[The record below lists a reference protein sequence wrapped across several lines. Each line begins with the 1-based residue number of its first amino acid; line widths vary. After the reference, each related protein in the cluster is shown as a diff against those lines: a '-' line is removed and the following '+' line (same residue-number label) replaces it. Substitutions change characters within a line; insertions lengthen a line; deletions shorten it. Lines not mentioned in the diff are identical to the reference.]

1 MSSMPLGKATMP
13 QKAPDIDEPQI
24 ARFLGPG
31 RTPILRRSFQKRS
44 QKDQNEAMGSKR
56 PDARTDMDGLDDI
69 SKSLLQQSRSSDPTG
84 SYGSLLQ
91 ACSIAKNDTK
101 EGVSSSDCSGTTPAA
116 ATTSGP
122 WLDSEQSGT
131 NDLNSPASGLMSLLH
146 DTVRN
151 KPISPTISTTP
162 NNLGTTS
169 FEDDGTS
176 LSELSHASEAETER
190 LNDEESLETPVG
202 LYDAS
207 ESLTSLNETPVT
219 YQSPAS
225 AASSTGKR
233 KRSIPEVDAYEPLSE
248 EKPVPDTAFRLQDEL
263 DGETEAKLEDFALK
277 ALDQP
282 PASILMGEKEGM
294 EAEEEEDE
302 TMAQS
307 EQVESG
313 AEEDEAQD
321 QEVVDDTEER
331 AKMRRDAMEKLRE
344 IEVQF
349 ATLRSTL
356 YEEKSHQLEKEIEL
370 VNSGEHPNLN
380 EKAEQNVTRHQK
392 RIRLADALLV
402 RKKAE
407 IDIEFKAKRF
417 AAFSQHAQDRQKLRA
432 FLLSRTSAE
441 WFQIHREKRILDM
454 AVPDYGYMVSD
465 RPAEQVKY
473 RLEYEMEV
481 SLLAGLKKYVG
492 FPAAPPVSSA
502 TKEDIVADLGAMDI
516 SSSRQLTVGSVAP
529 QMQTPTVSVQPQHP
543 LSPSLPP
550 LSQQPYSPPLPS
562 QHLYQLQYSIQQ
574 APKLPPHHHHH
585 HHHHHIQPLHGIH
598 NSQPNLSQTSQ
609 SQLPAQNANSL
620 PRTHL
625 LQSSSSLQQP
635 SLQDQQAGYHPP
647 HRQSMASQS
656 YYNPGMSQFQ
666 HDSPHSRRESLSGI
680 PGMDSRSLLHHVPSL
695 QSEHPMDILHSSR
708 PPQYQSLPPPNT
720 LTGSYH
726 PSQHPVPL
734 HQHPHQLH
742 HLQQPQHHHPQHQY
756 GPKPDI
762 GIMHMQLNSASDSP
776 KKRNSLP
783 IPLSVGNVNNLPNH
797 TIPNGSYASS
807 NGSTQE
813 KKTYAAFWDSQPT
826 SLLMKHHDKS
836 GENGGV
842 LPTSA

>member
-1 MSSMPLGKATMP
+1 MSIVHWIEIEHQEKGRCRIPRSLTFSAFSEQVPAVRREFVRTASSRLRVSLVSVRTRESRTPVRGQTAKRPTRLQTEKRCCCMSSMPLGKATMP

-321 QEVVDDTEER
+321 QEGT
-331 AKMRRDAMEKLRE
+331 
-344 IEVQF
+344 
-349 ATLRSTL
+349 
-356 YEEKSHQLEKEIEL
+356 
-370 VNSGEHPNLN
+370 NSL
-380 EKAEQNVTRHQK
+380 
-392 RIRLADALLV
+392 
-402 RKKAE
+402 
-407 IDIEFKAKRF
+407 
-417 AAFSQHAQDRQKLRA
+417 
-432 FLLSRTSAE
+432 
-441 WFQIHREKRILDM
+441 
-454 AVPDYGYMVSD
+454 
-465 RPAEQVKY
+465 
-473 RLEYEMEV
+473 
-481 SLLAGLKKYVG
+481 
-492 FPAAPPVSSA
+492 
-502 TKEDIVADLGAMDI
+502 
-516 SSSRQLTVGSVAP
+516 
-529 QMQTPTVSVQPQHP
+529 
-543 LSPSLPP
+543 SLP
-550 LSQQPYSPPLPS
+550 
-562 QHLYQLQYSIQQ
+562 
-574 APKLPPHHHHH
+574 
-585 HHHHHIQPLHGIH
+585 
-598 NSQPNLSQTSQ
+598 
-609 SQLPAQNANSL
+609 
-620 PRTHL
+620 
-625 LQSSSSLQQP
+625 
-635 SLQDQQAGYHPP
+635 
-647 HRQSMASQS
+647 
-656 YYNPGMSQFQ
+656 
-666 HDSPHSRRESLSGI
+666 
-680 PGMDSRSLLHHVPSL
+680 
-695 QSEHPMDILHSSR
+695 
-708 PPQYQSLPPPNT
+708 
-720 LTGSYH
+720 
-726 PSQHPVPL
+726 
-734 HQHPHQLH
+734 
-742 HLQQPQHHHPQHQY
+742 
-756 GPKPDI
+756 
-762 GIMHMQLNSASDSP
+762 
-776 KKRNSLP
+776 
-783 IPLSVGNVNNLPNH
+783 
-797 TIPNGSYASS
+797 
-807 NGSTQE
+807 
-813 KKTYAAFWDSQPT
+813 
-826 SLLMKHHDKS
+826 
-836 GENGGV
+836 
-842 LPTSA
+842 